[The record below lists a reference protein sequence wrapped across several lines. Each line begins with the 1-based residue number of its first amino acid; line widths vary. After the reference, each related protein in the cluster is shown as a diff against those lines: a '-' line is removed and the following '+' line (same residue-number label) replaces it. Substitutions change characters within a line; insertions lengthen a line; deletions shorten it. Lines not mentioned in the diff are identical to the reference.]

1 MESYRQRIA
10 DEVARIVEPV
20 LIESGLELVE
30 VQFRQEQV
38 GLVLR
43 IVIYRKDGVGID
55 DCARVSREVGH
66 LLDVEDLIAEKYH
79 LEVSSPGLDRPLK
92 TEKDFIRALGEMIT
106 LKVDD
111 SAGQGITHCGV
122 VTDVRNGVV
131 SIQTQAGSLAFPL
144 TDIKKARRE
153 IEF

>member
-10 DEVARIVEPV
+10 DEVARTVEPV
-20 LIESGLELVE
+20 LTEFDLELVE

-43 IVIYRKDGVGID
+43 IFIYRKDGVGID

-79 LEVSSPGLDRPLK
+79 LEVSSPGLDRPLR
-92 TEKDFIRALGEMIT
+92 TEKDFIRALGEKIT
-106 LKVDD
+106 LKVDA
-111 SAGQGITHCGV
+111 AGQGMTHCGIV
-122 VTDVRNGVV
+122 AAVDDGVV
-131 SIQTQAGSLAFPL
+131 RLQTPAGSLSFSLAE
-144 TDIKKARRE
+144 IKKARRE

>member
-10 DEVARIVEPV
+10 DEVAQIVDPV
-20 LIESGLELVE
+20 LMESGLELVD

-38 GLVLR
+38 GMVLR

-92 TEKDFIRALGEMIT
+92 TEKDFIRALGEKIT
-106 LKVDD
+106 LKVDA
-111 SAGQGITHCGV
+111 AGQGVTHSGV
-122 VTDVRNGVV
+122 VADVRDGVV
-131 SIQTQAGSLAFPL
+131 RLQTPAGYLSFALA
-144 TDIKKARRE
+144 DIKKARRE